1 MRRLFLSLVSITIV
15 SLSLSAKATPDFTI
29 EVANNARD
37 YNFKLKFKKIS
48 PTEVSLIGIEQW
60 ELWIDDYEL
69 TIEEK
74 YKDPYFGD
82 EYTVTMVGDM
92 GNDGNDYTAENAD
105 SYDYLGFSIYE
116 VAYDTQNRQLT
127 KLVLPSTVSII
138 FHNAFS
144 GMKSLQKIDL
154 GDNVAHIGQRVFSEC
169 KALKSIIFPDKVTK
183 LFDYVC
189 EGCTALES
197 ITIGSGMQK
206 IISLSFTDCKNL
218 KTITALP
225 TTPPS
230 INLDSDYNVF
240 PKDISAKVIVPI
252 ESKSAYEKDWG
263 TIYPKMTFEGQTT
276 SSVKNIND
284 DVSSNI
290 KVLGRTLNI
299 YGSNIAIYNSQAQL
313 VAKACGVYTST
324 LPAGVYIVVID
335 GKTQKIIIR

>member
-15 SLSLSAKATPDFTI
+15 SLSLSAKTIPDFTI
-29 EVANNARD
+29 EVAKAHD
-37 YNFKLKFKKIS
+37 YYFKLKFKKIS
-48 PTEVSLIGIEQW
+48 ATEVSLIGIEQW

-74 YKDPYFGD
+74 YKDPDYGD

-92 GNDGNDYTAENAD
+92 GNNRNDYTAEKAD
-105 SYDYLGFSIYE
+105 SYDYPGFSIYE

-183 LFDYVC
+183 LFDFVC

-206 IISLSFTDCKNL
+206 IISLSFTDCVNL

-230 INLDSDYNVF
+230 INLDSHYVF

>member
-1 MRRLFLSLVSITIV
+1 
-15 SLSLSAKATPDFTI
+15 
-29 EVANNARD
+29 
-37 YNFKLKFKKIS
+37 
-48 PTEVSLIGIEQW
+48 
-60 ELWIDDYEL
+60 
-69 TIEEK
+69 
-74 YKDPYFGD
+74 
-82 EYTVTMVGDM
+82 
-92 GNDGNDYTAENAD
+92 
-105 SYDYLGFSIYE
+105 
-116 VAYDTQNRQLT
+116 
-127 KLVLPSTVSII
+127 
-138 FHNAFS
+138 
-144 GMKSLQKIDL
+144 MKSLQKIDL

-183 LFDYVC
+183 LFDFVC
-189 EGCTALES
+189 EKCTALES

-240 PKDISAKVIVPI
+240 PEDISAKVIVPI

>member
-240 PKDISAKVIVPI
+240 PEDISAKVIVPI

-299 YGSNIAIYNSQAQL
+299 YGSNIVIYNSQAQL